1 MIRLTFR
8 SIVNHVDWRS
18 IESMNKRALKVL
30 SRAAGGPVEVTG
42 VEMQARMKGIIF
54 NFAFSIFNI
63 IKRCL

>member
-1 MIRLTFR
+1 
-8 SIVNHVDWRS
+8 
-18 IESMNKRALKVL
+18 MNKRALKEL

-42 VEMQARMKGIIF
+42 VEMLARMKSIIF

>member
-1 MIRLTFR
+1 M
-8 SIVNHVDWRS
+8 

-42 VEMQARMKGIIF
+42 VEMLAMMKGIIF